1 MTITTVGSGIGSSWA
16 MVEEVSYGVVVASPA
31 WKFFE
36 PMDQIQPK
44 KVKTTKQSS
53 SLAAGRLVD
62 VASRRVVTSQAATV
76 SVPLEWCQANKFT
89 SLLNQLSNTFATGA
103 AGSQAATTGIYSAGA
118 RVTPSGSTYAYAHTF
133 RNNIAGRS
141 VAMQAGIPTTDAVL
155 RQTDILGCKP
165 TKFAWSVEKDTFLTV
180 ATDWDGRVLE
190 DPLLTAAY
198 QGYPNGATQTAYTQ
212 ATPSYS
218 VASPWHWAQSQIQ
231 IGSTAAAASTAGLID
246 GVTKFQLSV
255 EHPMNTA
262 RQYMG
267 NQGLKDEPIVNNVYK
282 ITGTVNSDYVN
293 KTYWADAFYSDTP
306 FSIIVTFTPAGTL
319 SGTVNAIQF
328 VLNNVYLDNES
339 PTVGN
344 KDIVN
349 TAFPFVCD
357 YDLSAEPLMVIIQT
371 TDATV

>member
-1 MTITTVGSGIGSSWA
+1 MTISTIGSGIGASLA
-16 MVEEVSYGVVVASPA
+16 IVEEASYGVVVGSPT

-36 PMDQIQPK
+36 PTDQIQPK

-53 SLAAGRLVD
+53 GLAAGRLVD
-62 VASRRVVTSQAATV
+62 VSSRRVVTSQAATI

-89 SLLNQLSNTFATGA
+89 SLLNQLSNTFTTGA

-118 RVTPSGSTYAYAHTF
+118 RVTPSGSTYAYSHTF
-133 RNNIAGRS
+133 RNNVAGRS

-155 RQTDILGCKP
+155 RQYDILGAKP
-165 TKFAWSVEKDTFLTV
+165 TKFAWSIEKDAFLTV
-180 ATDWDGRVLE
+180 ATDWDARVLE
-190 DPLLTAAY
+190 DPLLTASY
-198 QGYPNGATQTAYTQ
+198 QGYPNGAGQTPYTQ

-231 IGSTAAAASTAGLID
+231 IGASATAASTAGVID

-267 NQGLKDEPIVNNVYK
+267 NQGLKDEQIVNGVYK
-282 ITGTVNSDYVN
+282 ITGTVNSDFTN

-339 PTVGN
+339 PGASN

-349 TAFPFVCD
+349 TSFPFTCL
-357 YDLSAEPLMVIIQT
+357 YDLSAEPLQVIIQT

>member
-1 MTITTVGSGIGSSWA
+1 MAVNTIGSGIGASWA
-16 MVEEVSYGVVVASPA
+16 FVEETSYATVVPTPA

-44 KVKTTKQSS
+44 KVKDTKQSS
-53 SLAAGRLVD
+53 SLASGRLVD
-62 VASRRVVTSQAATV
+62 LASRRVVTSQGATV

-103 AGSQAATTGIYSAGA
+103 AGTQAAGAGIWAAGA
-118 RVTPSGSTYAYAHTF
+118 RVSTLAGAFAYAHTF

-141 VAMQAGIPTTDAVL
+141 VAMQAGVPTTDAVL
-155 RQTDILGCKP
+155 RQYDILGAKP
-165 TKFAWSVEKDTFLTV
+165 TKYAWSIEKDAFLTV
-180 ATDWDGRVLE
+180 ATDWDGRVLQ
-190 DPLLTAAY
+190 DPTLTASY
-198 QGYPNGATQTAYTQ
+198 QGYPNGTGQTPYTQ

-231 IGSTAAAASTAGLID
+231 IGATTTAASSAALID

-255 EHPMNTA
+255 EHPMNVN

-267 NQGLKDEPIVNNVYK
+267 NQGLKDEQIVNNVFK
-282 ITGTVNSDYVN
+282 ITGTVNSDFVN

-306 FSIIVTFTPAGTL
+306 LSIIVTFTPAGVL

-328 VLNNVYLDNES
+328 VLNNVFLDNES
-339 PTVGN
+339 PTVAN
-344 KDIVN
+344 KDVVN
-349 TAFPFVCD
+349 TSFPFQAL
-357 YDLSAEPLMVIIQT
+357 YDQSNEPLTIIIQT